1 MKSNQRTIRNPV
13 ELEGKGL
20 FSGIPVRLRLRPA
33 PADSGIAFVR
43 TDLPNAPR
51 IPVHPE
57 SVTDKLR
64 SVGLVN
70 EEGVEVDTIEHL
82 MSAIGGLGIDNIEI
96 DLSAQEVPNPD
107 GCSDAFAEMIENA
120 SIVELPESRRIFTI
134 REPISVTEKDSSV
147 VALPGGSAL
156 TVSYSLSYPGTPL
169 GRQHLSVEFSDS
181 VYRKEVSR
189 ARTFCLESEAKELLD
204 QGLGGGG
211 STETAVVFGPD
222 GPIDTELRWPDEP
235 VRHKILDLV
244 GDLATLGGAIQG
256 HVVATKS
263 GHSLNI
269 RLVRKIA
276 ETLRK
281 EESGRK
287 KETLLD
293 LREITKILPHR
304 YPFLLID
311 KVIEMEGYRRA
322 VGIKN
327 VTFNEPY
334 FQGHFPG
341 EPIMPGV
348 LQIEAMA
355 QLAGVLLM
363 RKADNQ
369 SKIAVLLSLDG
380 VKLRKSVVPGDQLRI
395 EVKTIKLK
403 SRTGEVHARATVEGA
418 TAAEATMK
426 FMIMDKQ

>member
-1 MKSNQRTIRNPV
+1 MKKNQRTIKNPV

-51 IPVHPE
+51 IPVHPH
-57 SVTDKLR
+57 SVADKLR
-64 SVGLVN
+64 SVGLVS

-82 MSAIGGLGIDNIEI
+82 MSALGGLGIDNIEI

-107 GCSDAFAEMIENA
+107 GCSDAFADLIESA
-120 SIVELPESRRIFTI
+120 SIVDLSENREIVTVK
-134 REPISVTEKDSSV
+134 EPISITDKDSSIV
-147 VALPGGSAL
+147 VLPSTSPL
-156 TVSYSLSYPGTPL
+156 TISYSLSYPGTVL
-169 GRQHLSVEFSDS
+169 GQQHLSLELNDAS
-181 VYRKEVSR
+181 YRKEISR
-189 ARTFCLESEAKELLD
+189 ARTFCLESEAKQLLE

-211 STETAVVFGPD
+211 STETAIVFGPN

-235 VRHKILDLV
+235 VRHKILDLL
-244 GDLATLGGAIQG
+244 GDLSTLGRYLQA
-256 HVVATKS
+256 HVVAVRS

-269 RLVRKIA
+269 QMVKKLSEV
-276 ETLRK
+276 LQ
-281 EESGRK
+281 EEDGQK
-287 KETLLD
+287 KQETLLD

-311 KVIEMEGYRRA
+311 KVIEMDGYRKA

-327 VTFNEPY
+327 VTFNEPF

-395 EVKTIKLK
+395 EVEAIKVK
-403 SRTGEVHARATVEGA
+403 SRTGEVYARASVDGA
-418 TAAEATMK
+418 TAVEATMK
-426 FMIMDKQ
+426 FMIVEKQ

>member
-1 MKSNQRTIRNPV
+1 MKKNQRTIKNPV

-20 FSGIPVRLRLRPA
+20 FSGVPVRLRLRPA

-43 TDLPNAPR
+43 TDLRNAPR
-51 IPVHPE
+51 IPVNPQ
-57 SVTDKLR
+57 SVTDKPR
-64 SVGLVN
+64 SVGLVS

-82 MSAIGGLGIDNIEI
+82 MSALGGLGIDNIEI

-107 GCSDAFAEMIENA
+107 GCSDAFADLIESA
-120 SIVELPESRRIFTI
+120 SIVDLSENREIVTVK
-134 REPISVTEKDSSV
+134 EPISITEKDSSIIV
-147 VALPGGSAL
+147 LPSHSPL
-156 TVSYSLSYPGTPL
+156 TISYSLSYPGTVL
-169 GRQHLSVEFSDS
+169 GQQHFSLELNDS
-181 VYRKEVSR
+181 SYRKEISR
-189 ARTFCLESEAKELLD
+189 ARTFCLESEAKQLLE

-211 STETAVVFGPD
+211 STETAIVFGPN

-235 VRHKILDLV
+235 VRHKILDLL
-244 GDLATLGGAIQG
+244 GDLSTLGSYLQA
-256 HVVATKS
+256 HVVAVRS

-269 RLVRKIA
+269 QMVKKLSEV
-276 ETLRK
+276 LGK
-281 EESGRK
+281 EEGQKK

-311 KVIEMEGYRRA
+311 KVIEMDGYRKA

-327 VTFNEPY
+327 VTFNEPF

-363 RKADNQ
+363 RKAENQ

-395 EVKTIKLK
+395 EVEAIKVK
-403 SRTGEVHARATVEGA
+403 SRTGEVYARASVDGA

-426 FMIMDKQ
+426 FMIVEKQ